1 VIATKTPKIRGL
13 RSIKKEILKLVD
25 TYVACAKDLTAVND
39 NMVGPFFEAVLSD
52 YRQGVDIAK
61 DAEVLSVLATMVG
74 KLGVSIL
81 FNKER

>member
-1 VIATKTPKIRGL
+1 
-13 RSIKKEILKLVD
+13 VD

-81 FNKER
+81 FNKERQIQMPTDRISFAYICRT